1 MPVCEKKL
9 WKKKGKYGEKGEPYF
24 VKVFMLYVLSFSC
37 FTQVSMNK
45 KLFISY
51 IQNYLIHAIQDIIT
65 KLPEVKVAVVQCDQ
79 AGGHRGGRSEM
90 KKVIAELNEFG
101 KPFPKPIHFITQC
114 SW

>member
-1 MPVCEKKL
+1 MFYTGLNEQ
-9 WKKKGKYGEKGEPYF
+9 E
-24 VKVFMLYVLSFSC
+24 S
-37 FTQVSMNK
+37 
-45 KLFISY
+45 LFILY
-51 IQNYLIHAIQDIIT
+51 IQNYLIPAIQDIIT

-79 AGGHRGGRSEM
+79 AGEHGGGRSEM